1 MPVRFLTD
9 QCSIT
14 ADLAC
19 QEFYIYLSTWRPNR
33 SQSSG
38 ELSVTNVPMERS
50 LHWHGEMSPAPA
62 ACCSWFGQLRGSWL
76 CIIPRVSCVYMH
88 GSRTWQN
95 RPWLC
100 ISLSRAPNLMVPFLA
115 SWSIEVT
122 PTYASDIDR
131 GILYCLATL
140 QTTLLSNH

>member
-19 QEFYIYLSTWRPNR
+19 QEFYIHLSTCRPNR

-62 ACCSWFGQLRGSWL
+62 ACCSWS
-76 CIIPRVSCVYMH
+76 
-88 GSRTWQN
+88 GSRAVEGLLALYYPT
-95 RPWLC
+95 RILC
-100 ISLSRAPNLMVPFLA
+100 LHAWEQDMAEQTLALYFFPSLSSSQLDG
-115 SWSIEVT
+115 SI
-122 PTYASDIDR
+122 P
-131 GILYCLATL
+131 GILVY
-140 QTTLLSNH
+140 